1 MVDIGQ
7 ERCAYTQVS
16 REETNIFFGFPRR
29 RHIRSAR
36 QNKYYVQQ
44 QQPQQKFKFWRDGN
58 SGSQCYLGIHGNQPP
73 SSATEEGWK
82 WKGEG
87 ETAGDGGEGGRRCF
101 AQIRERRGRRKRE
114 EKKNRYQKTAGAAH
128 PSSLPFPLPIPNL
141 PGLEFTNKSAN
152 SFTLSVFKSDLKVRT
167 FLSLSKPTFG
177 EFYPPLLLPSLHP
190 PPSPPRFVCST

>member
-1 MVDIGQ
+1 MQVRDK
-7 ERCAYTQVS
+7 RFLWLPAAKTHTQRMS
-16 REETNIFFGFPRR
+16 E
-29 RHIRSAR
+29 
-36 QNKYYVQQ
+36 KVQQ

-82 WKGEG
+82 WRGEG
-87 ETAGDGGEGGRRCF
+87 ETAGDGGGREGGGRRCF
-101 AQIRERRGRRKRE
+101 AQIRRRRGRRKRE

-128 PSSLPFPLPIPNL
+128 PSSRPFPLPIPNL

-167 FLSLSKPTFG
+167 FLSLFQSTFG
-177 EFYPPLLLPSLHP
+177 EFYPPSSSHLSILLLLLLP
-190 PPSPPRFVCST
+190 VCVLYLIREI